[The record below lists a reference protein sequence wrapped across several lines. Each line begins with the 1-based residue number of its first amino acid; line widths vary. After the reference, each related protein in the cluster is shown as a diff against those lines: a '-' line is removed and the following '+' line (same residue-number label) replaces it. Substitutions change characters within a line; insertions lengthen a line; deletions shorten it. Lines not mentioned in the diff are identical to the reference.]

1 MEFSRSADDSLANP
15 AHELTKEI
23 SAIRPGV
30 FKAHIQELCNVLQDQ
45 APRPGR
51 PNEPDALDSLKACAS
66 FTKRFPKEVSKD
78 PKFIQ
83 AMIQF
88 ALRGTPAATAKY
100 ATSIIM
106 SVPDKK
112 ELRMNDLLKQ
122 CTTGF
127 KYGSE
132 HFMARLATLSQLML
146 LAATSLEETA
156 DVDPVIDIAIEQ
168 VLLANR
174 TGPSADDL
182 DWNPEPDEECE
193 AKTWALKLLVN
204 RLRSYDSAEK
214 AKEAATPVYKLLNK
228 LVVNEGV
235 LTSTSSTPK
244 PHRSWLHMQAAIQL
258 LKLSTTHNFDEYL
271 TPRNFNTLATVAQAS
286 LLPVRQGFVNKVQ
299 KYLGQDRLPSRF
311 YTTIFLLAF
320 EPNRKLRQDATTWLK
335 ARAQLAAK
343 AKRTTF
349 ETTFFR
355 LLSLLAHHPD
365 FENSPDELK
374 LSADYIL
381 FYLKTI
387 ATEANIPLIYHIAQK
402 LRSVKDAIDPEKSE
416 NLYVLSELAQ
426 TIIGHFAD
434 NHGWSMQAYSEKIR
448 YPSGL
453 FKPLPSSEVSL
464 EIAQKQYLSQELVDD
479 LEGHVKDSMRQTK
492 KRKSVDTENA
502 DGPNKKQRGAA
513 SAVTTNGAAKSK
525 SVTKKAGTKTP
536 KKKRP
541 AKARA
546 ESPPPTERRKSGRG
560 AAVVKKDYAEVS
572 DADDDLEM
580 EQWEDGAEAEE
591 EGDESESEGEENGN
605 GDMEV
610 AAPRESITVKKTPA
624 SKRTKP
630 PAKAAT
636 ADESDDELSEPPES
650 DDD

>member
-15 AHELTKEI
+15 AHELTKEV
-23 SAIRPGV
+23 SSVRPGV

-51 PNEPDALDSLKACAS
+51 PNEADALDSLKACAS
-66 FTKRFPKEVSKD
+66 FAKRFPKEVSKD
-78 PKFIQ
+78 PNFIQ
-83 AMIQF
+83 AMTQF

-122 CTTGF
+122 CTTSF
-127 KYGSE
+127 TYGSE

-174 TGPSADDL
+174 ISPSTEDP
-182 DWNPEPDEECE
+182 DWNPQPDEECE

-228 LVVNEGV
+228 LVVNEGE
-235 LTSTSSTPK
+235 LTATSSTPK

-271 TPRNFNTLATVAQAS
+271 TPRSFNTLATVAQAS

-311 YTTIFLLAF
+311 YTTIFLLTF

-335 ARAQLAAK
+335 ARAQLATK
-343 AKRTTF
+343 AKKTTF

-355 LLSLLAHHPD
+355 LLSLLAH
-365 FENSPDELK
+365 
-374 LSADYIL
+374 
-381 FYLKTI
+381 
-387 ATEANIPLIYHIAQK
+387 
-402 LRSVKDAIDPEKSE
+402 
-416 NLYVLSELAQ
+416 
-426 TIIGHFAD
+426 
-434 NHGWSMQAYSEKIR
+434 
-448 YPSGL
+448 
-453 FKPLPSSEVSL
+453 
-464 EIAQKQYLSQELVDD
+464 
-479 LEGHVKDSMRQTK
+479 
-492 KRKSVDTENA
+492 
-502 DGPNKKQRGAA
+502 
-513 SAVTTNGAAKSK
+513 
-525 SVTKKAGTKTP
+525 
-536 KKKRP
+536 
-541 AKARA
+541 
-546 ESPPPTERRKSGRG
+546 PPT
-560 AAVVKKDYAEVS
+560 
-572 DADDDLEM
+572 
-580 EQWEDGAEAEE
+580 
-591 EGDESESEGEENGN
+591 
-605 GDMEV
+605 
-610 AAPRESITVKKTPA
+610 APSLDRP
-624 SKRTKP
+624 
-630 PAKAAT
+630 
-636 ADESDDELSEPPES
+636 LHH
-650 DDD
+650 